1 MTTPTQSVSHRIL
14 RVLAGLIW
22 LLASLFL
29 CGPAAQSLTTRLN
42 LPAFDAI
49 LEQAFLLILLLLGF
63 SLLNN
68 RAPIRETSALPKR
81 STTKQEFSR
90 GAALGWAM
98 LLLAMLPM
106 ALMGSLHLAFTLNLP
121 TLGLTLLSLATI
133 ALTTLALAVAFR
145 GYLFARLIDA
155 TSPTVAT
162 LIVAIALAAVSIHNS
177 NSTLLSVLAT
187 FLFSILLAVTYLRTH
202 ALWLGWGLHFA
213 WASATAILFGLP
225 VAGNAS
231 YTSVL
236 STDTTGPTLLT
247 GGAYGPEAAAFTVLV
262 LLAAVPVLYRITR
275 DYEWAYTHAPIIPAG
290 YEVTIAPPA
299 AHTAMET
306 AAAAAP
312 APLVQILGSTPTAA
326 STLPVIDDHL
336 RSDRNSDTP
345 TL

>member
-1 MTTPTQSVSHRIL
+1 LTTTISSHRIL
-14 RVLAGLIW
+14 RLLVVFLWLVL
-22 LLASLFL
+22 SLFL
-29 CGPAAQSLTTRLN
+29 CGPAAQSLTTRFN
-42 LPAFDAI
+42 LPTFEPLI
-49 LEQAFLLILLLLGF
+49 GQVFLLILLLLGF

-68 RAPIRETSALPKR
+68 RAPIRDTNALPKR

-106 ALMGSLHLAFTLNLP
+106 ALTGSLHLAFTLNLP
-121 TLGLTLLSLATI
+121 TLGLTLLSLATL

-145 GYLFARLIDA
+145 GYIFRLLIDS

-162 LIVAIALAAVSIHNS
+162 LIVSITLAAASVHNA
-177 NSTLLSVLAT
+177 NATALSVLAT
-187 FLFSILLAVTYLRTH
+187 FLFSILLAITYLRTH

-213 WASATAILFGLP
+213 WATATAVLFGLP

-231 YTSVL
+231 YTSIL

-247 GGAYGPEAAAFTVLV
+247 GGPYGPEAAGFTLLV

-275 DYEWAYTHAPIIPAG
+275 DYEWQYTHAPIIPAG

-306 AAAAAP
+306 AAAAP
-312 APLVQILGSTPTAA
+312 APLVQILGSTPTSA

-336 RSDRNSDTP
+336 RSDRNPGTP

>member
-1 MTTPTQSVSHRIL
+1 MNTPTPSHRIL
-14 RVLAGLIW
+14 RLIVSFLW
-22 LLASLFL
+22 LILSLFL

-42 LPAFDAI
+42 IPAFESL
-49 LEQAFLLILLLLGF
+49 LEQVFLLILLLLGF

-68 RAPIRETSALPKR
+68 RAPVRETSALPRR
-81 STTKQEFSR
+81 STSHQEWSR

-106 ALMGSLHLAFTLNLP
+106 ALTGSLHLAFTLNLP

-145 GYLFARLIDA
+145 GYLFRLLIDA
-155 TSPTVAT
+155 TSPTLAT
-162 LIVAIALAAVSIHNS
+162 LIVSIALAAASVHNA
-177 NSTLLSVLAT
+177 NSTLTSVIAT
-187 FLFSILLAVTYLRTH
+187 FLFSVLLAITYLRTH

-213 WASATAILFGLP
+213 WTAATAILFGLP
-225 VAGNAS
+225 IAGNAS
-231 YTSVL
+231 YISLL
-236 STDTTGPTLLT
+236 STDTTGSALLT
-247 GGAYGPEAAAFTVLV
+247 GGPYGPEAAAFTLLV
-262 LLAAVPVLYRITR
+262 LLAAVPLLYRITR
-275 DYEWAYTHAPIIPAG
+275 DYEWAYTHPPIIPAG

-336 RSDRNSDTP
+336 RSDRNP
-345 TL
+345 